1 LPQCYS
7 GKTCLSLNGSTTN
20 ITNAN
25 WIFQA
30 EFLQRTEEARLRLC
44 SVLGLQLNGSE
55 TIELAAAISLPEP
68 AVEVNPNDGGPADD
82 IQKKNQ

>member
-1 LPQCYS
+1 M
-7 GKTCLSLNGSTTN
+7 
-20 ITNAN
+20 
-25 WIFQA
+25 
-30 EFLQRTEEARLRLC
+30 QRTEEARLRLC

-68 AVEVNPNDGGPADD
+68 AAEVNPNDGPADD

>member
-1 LPQCYS
+1 MLFRYYLPS
-7 GKTCLSLNGSTTN
+7 IIN
-20 ITNAN
+20 IYNKHYEY

-68 AVEVNPNDGGPADD
+68 EVEVNPNDGGPADD